1 MPKRANAIEIGR
13 VCLIN
18 RGPDNGKICTI
29 IDVVDQNRA
38 LVDGPADVT
47 GIHRQTIS
55 FRALALTPIVV
66 SVTRNAR
73 PKTLRAAVQKQKVVE
88 QWETSNWAAKLKAQ
102 KVKQSL
108 SDFDR
113 FRNMVA
119 HKKRATAVGRELAKL
134 KKVPQPKRKVKK
146 SVVKKAEIARK
157 EAEVKKKE
165 LEKARAEE
173 KKRIEKDKADKANAK
188 GKDGKKAGEE
198 AAPAK
203 KKK

>member
-1 MPKRANAIEIGR
+1 MVKRVNAVQIGR

-29 IDVVDQNRA
+29 IDIVDQNRA

-47 GIHRQTIS
+47 GIHRQTLS

-66 SVTRNAR
+66 EIARNPR

-102 KVKQSL
+102 RVKQSL

-113 FRNMVA
+113 FRNMIA
-119 HKKRATAVGRELAKL
+119 HKKRANVVGRELAKL
-134 KKVPQPKRKVKK
+134 KRAPQPKRKIKK

-157 EAEVKKKE
+157 EAEAKKKE

-188 GKDGKKAGEE
+188 GKDGKKTGDEP
-198 AAPAK
+198 AAAK

>member
-1 MPKRANAIEIGR
+1 MVKRANAVQIGR

-18 RGPDNGKICTI
+18 RGPDSGKICTI
-29 IDVVDQNRA
+29 IDIVDQNRA

-47 GIHRQTIS
+47 GISRQTLS
-55 FRALALTPIVV
+55 FRSLALTPIILEIA
-66 SVTRNAR
+66 RNPR
-73 PKTLRAAVQKQKVVE
+73 PKTLRTAVQKQKVVE

-102 KVKQSL
+102 RLRKTL

-113 FRNMVA
+113 FRGMVE
-119 HKKRATAVGRELAKL
+119 HKKRANVFRRELATL
-134 KKVPQPKRKVKK
+134 KRAPQPKRKIKK

-157 EAEVKKKE
+157 EAEAKKKE

-173 KKRIEKDKADKANAK
+173 KKRIEKDKADKASAK
-188 GKDGKKAGEE
+188 GKDGKKGSEE
-198 AAPAK
+198 PAAAK